1 MAPEETSKKMLEQLL
16 PLIKEGQT
24 IEIRPQGTSMFPLLT
39 EGRDSVIIQ
48 ALGNDVPKR
57 GDLLLYQRS
66 NGLLVL
72 HRVCRF
78 QKDGCYFVGD
88 NQTEV
93 EGPLALAQILAKVT
107 QIRRKGRLFS
117 VKHPVYLLFSRAWL
131 FLRPIRPYI
140 SRPLGTLWR
149 AIHHNV
155 F

>member
-1 MAPEETSKKMLEQLL
+1 MLEQLL
-16 PLIKEGQT
+16 PLLKEGQT

-57 GDLLLYQRS
+57 GDLLLYQ
-66 NGLLVL
+66 
-72 HRVCRF
+72 
-78 QKDGCYFVGD
+78 
-88 NQTEV
+88 
-93 EGPLALAQILAKVT
+93 
-107 QIRRKGRLFS
+107 RRKGRLFS